1 MIDRRTLLGAAIS
14 VSALALL
21 GSAPTEPK
29 SYLHRAALLLAGAR
43 RESDLLRQRFGD
55 KELARLVYHLA
66 EARRRAASTMMV
78 PKEVAQAH
86 PHLLLAFENYERAA
100 DAALIGESKRF
111 LVLSQRAYDEER
123 TFRAVLR
130 QFGHDLPQ
138 SKDGS

>member
-1 MIDRRTLLGAAIS
+1 MIDRRRVLALATS

-21 GSAPTEPK
+21 GSTPTEPK

-55 KELARLVYHLA
+55 KELARLVYRLA
-66 EARRRAASTMMV
+66 EARRQAASTMMV

-111 LVLSQRAYDEER
+111 LVHSQRAYDEER

-130 QFGHDLPQ
+130 QFGQELPQ
-138 SKDGS
+138 SKEGA